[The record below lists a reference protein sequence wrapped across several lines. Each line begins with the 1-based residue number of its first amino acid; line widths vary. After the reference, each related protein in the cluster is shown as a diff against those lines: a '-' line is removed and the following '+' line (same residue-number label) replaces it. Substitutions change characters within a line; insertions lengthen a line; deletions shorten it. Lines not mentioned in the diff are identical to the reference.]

1 MQPSS
6 ASWYLSQINSFSSRQ
21 TIGIPCRRTTHGVP
35 IDSLRT
41 EGDSVTV
48 YTRQRYERLMHQRT
62 GPILDTV
69 ETSVKDRELGPILV
83 NGQPYT
89 P

>member
-1 MQPSS
+1 
-6 ASWYLSQINSFSSRQ
+6 
-21 TIGIPCRRTTHGVP
+21 
-35 IDSLRT
+35 
-41 EGDSVTV
+41 
-48 YTRQRYERLMHQRT
+48 MHQRT